1 MRKKQKTVVF
11 LLGLAAVVALAVVLG
26 SQSAKKKTVE
36 VTVAPVKRGTITQV
50 VSGSGKVQPE
60 LKVNIAAHVAGK
72 IVELPLREGQQV
84 CRGQLLV
91 RLERE
96 QYEAAVERAR
106 STLKSARAN
115 LTKTRA
121 EYERAKELY
130 AQKLTSLAQ
139 LQTVEAALMLA
150 ESEVEQ
156 AQATLAQ
163 AEDNLAKT
171 TITSPIDG
179 TVIKLNKEVGE
190 ITLGSQFQADVIMEV
205 ADLERME
212 VVAEI
217 DENDVVDV
225 TEGQSARIQVDAIPD
240 TVLRGTVREVAH
252 TAITR
257 GRGTQ
262 EEITNFEVKVSVVDR
277 VPQLRPGMSA
287 TVEIETKSKS
297 DALHVPIQCITMRA
311 PEDTT
316 MLTKASSAKWRR
328 KKGGTRDESMEGF
341 GPPSASEEESK
352 KPKTAPK
359 QIEVVFVVEG
369 GVAKM
374 RPVVTGISSE
384 TDIEI
389 LSGVK
394 EDEQVVTGSYRVLS
408 KELKHG
414 TAVKVGAGKAAAARE
429 KK

>member
-1 MRKKQKTVVF
+1 MTKKKRTVVF
-11 LLGLAAVVALAVVLG
+11 LLGLVAVVVAAVVLG
-26 SQSAKKKTVE
+26 SQSARKKAVE

-72 IVELPLREGQQV
+72 IVELPVREGQQV
-84 CRGQLLV
+84 RRGQLLV
-91 RLERE
+91 RLEKE
-96 QYEAAVERAR
+96 QYQAAVERAR

-139 LQTVEAALMLA
+139 LQTAEAALMLA

-156 AQATLAQ
+156 AQASLNQ
-163 AEDNLAKT
+163 AEDNLDKT

-225 TEGQSARIQVDAIPD
+225 VQGQSARIQVDAIPD
-240 TVLRGTVREVAH
+240 TVLRGRVREVAH

-287 TVEIETKSKS
+287 TVEIETKSK
-297 DALHVPIQCITMRA
+297 DQALYVPIQCITMRS

-316 MLTKASSAKWRR
+316 QIAQARSTTWRR

-341 GPPSASEEESK
+341 GPPPSADEESK
-352 KPKTAPK
+352 KTQPAPK
-359 QIEVVFVVEG
+359 QIQVVFVVEN

-389 LSGVK
+389 VSGLN
-394 EDEQVVTGSYRVLS
+394 EGEQVVSGSYRVLS
-408 KELKHG
+408 KELKNG
-414 TAVKVGAGKAAAARE
+414 TAVKVSSGKPASQ

>member
-1 MRKKQKTVVF
+1 MAKRKKTLIFGLGLVVVVGLAV
-11 LLGLAAVVALAVVLG
+11 LLG
-26 SQSAKKKTVE
+26 STSARKKAVE

-72 IVELPLREGQQV
+72 IVELPVREGQQV
-84 CRGQLLV
+84 HRGQLLV

-96 QYEAAVERAR
+96 QYQAAVERAR
-106 STLKSARAN
+106 STLKSAKAN
-115 LTKTRA
+115 LSKTRA
-121 EYERAKELY
+121 DYERAKELY
-130 AQKLTSLAQ
+130 AQQLTSLAQ
-139 LQTVEAALMLA
+139 LQTAEAALMLA

-156 AQATLAQ
+156 AQASLAQ

-225 TEGQSARIQVDAIPD
+225 REGQSARIQVDAIPD
-240 TVLRGTVREVAH
+240 TVLQGRVREVAH

-287 TVEIETKSKS
+287 TVEIETKSKEQ
-297 DALHVPIQCITMRA
+297 ALYVPIQCITMRS

-316 MLTKASSAKWRR
+316 QIVQARTSTWRR

-341 GPPSASEEESK
+341 GPPPAPEEEGNK
-352 KPKTAPK
+352 ERAAAK
-359 QIEVVFVVEG
+359 QIEVVFVVEK

-389 LSGVK
+389 VSGVN
-394 EDEQVVTGSYRVLS
+394 EGEQVVTGSYRVLS
-408 KELKHG
+408 KELKNG
-414 TAVKVGAGKAAAARE
+414 AAVKIGSGKPSAAKER
-429 KK
+429 

>member
-1 MRKKQKTVVF
+1 MAKKKRTVIF
-11 LLGLAAVVALAVVLG
+11 LVGLAVVIALAVILG
-26 SQSAKKKTVE
+26 SQSAKKKALE
-36 VTVAPVKRGTITQV
+36 VTVAPVKRGTITQI

-72 IVELPLREGQQV
+72 IVELPVREGQQV
-84 CRGQLLV
+84 RRGQLLV

-240 TVLRGTVREVAH
+240 TVLRGRVREVAH

-287 TVEIETKSKS
+287 TVEIETKSK
-297 DALHVPIQCITMRA
+297 DQALYVPIQCITMRT

-316 MLTKASSAKWRR
+316 MLAQAGGSKWRR

-341 GPPSASEEESK
+341 GPPPSEEEK
-352 KPKTAPK
+352 KAQAAPK

-389 LSGVK
+389 VSGVS
-394 EDEQVVTGSYRVLS
+394 EGEQVVTGSYRVLS
-408 KELKHG
+408 KELKNG
-414 TAVKVGAGKAAAARE
+414 AAVKISSGKLPVAKE